1 MRSRLKIYMSALIAA
16 VFTAC
21 QTTGDPTQGGI
32 FWSERKAQERLQ
44 EKQARLEKSDADALE
59 INISNRNLEKSVAR
73 KQKHL
78 GE

>member
-1 MRSRLKIYMSALIAA
+1 MHSRLKIFTSVLIGA

-21 QTTGDPTQGGI
+21 HTTGDPTQGGI
-32 FWSERKAQERLQ
+32 FWSEHKAKERLE
-44 EKQARLEKSDADALE
+44 EKQARLEKFDADVLKVHS
-59 INISNRNLEKSVAR
+59 SNRNLEKSVAR